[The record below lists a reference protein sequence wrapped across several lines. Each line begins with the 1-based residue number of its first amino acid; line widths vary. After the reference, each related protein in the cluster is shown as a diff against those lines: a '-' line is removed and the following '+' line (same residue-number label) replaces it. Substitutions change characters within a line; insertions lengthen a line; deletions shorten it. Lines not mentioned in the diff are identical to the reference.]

1 MKTFASIVIRIA
13 SGELSKEL
21 AFREF
26 RNAEGVGQPPRFS
39 IGDYMFVRSPKNEED
54 SEYFHLQTKIEVE
67 SLIDPILIQA
77 EEQIVQWLK
86 GMAPK
91 YKWEGD
97 VLVCIPQWIQWKDFE
112 GKRK

>member
-1 MKTFASIVIRIA
+1 MKTLASIVIRVA

-26 RNAEGVGQPPRFS
+26 RNAEGIGQPPRFS

-77 EEQIVQWLK
+77 REQIVQWLK
-86 GMAPK
+86 GMVPK

-97 VLVCIPQWIQWKDFE
+97 VLVCIPQWDTVE
-112 GKRK
+112 RL

>member
-1 MKTFASIVIRIA
+1 MKTLASIVIRIA

-26 RNAEGVGQPPRFS
+26 RNAEGIGQPPRFS
-39 IGDYMFVRSPKNEED
+39 IGDYVFVRSPKNEED
-54 SEYFHLQTKIEVE
+54 SGYFHLQTKIEVE

-77 EEQIVQWLK
+77 KEQIDQWL
-86 GMAPK
+86 GEMVPK

-97 VLVCIPQWIQWKDFE
+97 VLVCIPQWAQLI
-112 GKRK
+112 

>member
-26 RNAEGVGQPPRFS
+26 RNEEGIGQPSRFS

-54 SEYFHLQTKIEVE
+54 SEYFHLQTKIDVE
-67 SLIDPILIQA
+67 SLMDPILIQA
-77 EEQIVQWLK
+77 KEQIDQWLEERV
-86 GMAPK
+86 PK

-97 VLVCIPQWIQWKDFE
+97 VLVCIPQWDTME
-112 GKRK
+112 RL

>member
-26 RNAEGVGQPPRFS
+26 RNEEGIGQPPRFS

-54 SEYFHLQTKIEVE
+54 SEYFHLQTKIDVE
-67 SLIDPILIQA
+67 SLMDPILIQA
-77 EEQIVQWLK
+77 KEQIDQWLEERV
-86 GMAPK
+86 PK
-91 YKWEGD
+91 YKGEGD
-97 VLVCIPQWIQWKDFE
+97 VLVCIPQWDTME
-112 GKRK
+112 RL